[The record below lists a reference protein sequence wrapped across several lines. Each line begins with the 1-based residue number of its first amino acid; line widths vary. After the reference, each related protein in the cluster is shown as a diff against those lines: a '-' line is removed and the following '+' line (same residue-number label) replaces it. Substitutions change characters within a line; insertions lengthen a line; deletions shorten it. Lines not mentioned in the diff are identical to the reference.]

1 MNFYKSGY
9 NPKKEGIIVERLRKK
24 FLFSGI
30 DTLTDSEVLE
40 LFLGTSQTQVSA
52 KEIAKELMLY
62 INGGLE
68 DTSLAGLHD
77 LSYNQLMCIKG
88 ISKTKALQIVAALE
102 LSKRIAQ
109 QKCEATIKVSKPETI
124 ANYFM
129 ERLRH
134 KKNECFVEVFIDAKC
149 QMTGYKTISEGSL
162 TTAIVH
168 PREVYKYAIE
178 HATYSIVVLHN
189 HPSGDPSPS
198 AEDLKLTK
206 RLQSAGEVIGIP
218 LLDHIIIGNQT
229 YKSLREESYL

>member
-1 MNFYKSGY
+1 M
-9 NPKKEGIIVERLRKK
+9 ERLRKK

-30 DTLTDSEVLE
+30 DALTDTEVLE
-40 LFLGTSQTQVSA
+40 LFLGTSHTQTSA
-52 KEIAKELMLY
+52 KELAQTLL
-62 INGGLE
+62 NHVNDNLE
-68 DTSLAGLHD
+68 DTSLVGLHD
-77 LSYNQLMCIKG
+77 LSYNQLICIKG
-88 ISKTKALQIVAALE
+88 IGQTKALQIIAALE

-109 QKCEATIKVSKPETI
+109 QKCEANIKVTKPETI
-124 ANYFM
+124 ASYFM

-134 KKNECFVEVFIDAKC
+134 KKNECFVEIFIDTKC
-149 QMTGYKTISEGSL
+149 KMTGYKTIAEGSL

-178 HATYSIVVLHN
+178 RSTYSIVVLHN

-198 AEDLKLTK
+198 MEDLKLTK

-218 LLDHIIIGNQT
+218 LLDHIIIGDQT

>member
-1 MNFYKSGY
+1 M
-9 NPKKEGIIVERLRKK
+9 ERLRKK
-24 FLFSGI
+24 CLFSGI
-30 DTLTDSEVLE
+30 DTLTDLEVLE
-40 LFLGTSQTQVSA
+40 LFLGTSTQIST
-52 KEIAKELMLY
+52 KELAKAILER
-62 INGGLE
+62 INE
-68 DTSLAGLHD
+68 DTEEPSLVGLHD

-88 ISKTKALQIVAALE
+88 MGQAKALQITAALE
-102 LSKRIAQ
+102 LSKRIAE
-109 QKCEATIKVSKPETI
+109 QKCEAEIKVTKPETI

-134 KKNECFVEVFIDAKC
+134 KKNECFVEIFVDAKC
-149 QMTGYKTISEGSL
+149 KMTGYKTISEGTL

-198 AEDLKLTK
+198 DEDLKLTK
-206 RLQSAGEVIGIP
+206 RLQTVGEVIGIP
-218 LLDHIIIGNQT
+218 LLDHIIIGDHT